1 MLDIVTLTLT
11 HVALSLL
18 GLGAGLVV
26 VGGLISG
33 VRLDG
38 WIGVFLVTTVLTN
51 ITGFGFPTVTLLPS
65 HYVAILSLLIL
76 PVAIAARYLKHLAG
90 PWRNVFVVT
99 VVLAL
104 YFNVFV
110 LIAQLFRR
118 VPGLIAAAP
127 TPQSPIFLATE
138 FLALI
143 LFLWV
148 GTAALK
154 GFREKPVA
162 RR

>member
-1 MLDIVTLTLT
+1 MVDIVTLTLT
-11 HVALSLL
+11 HVGLSLL
-18 GLGAGLVV
+18 GLGTGLVV

-33 VRLDG
+33 VALDG

-65 HYVAILSLLIL
+65 HYVAVLSLLIL
-76 PVAIAARYLKHLAG
+76 PVAIAAFYWKHLAG

-127 TPQSPIFLATE
+127 TQNSPVFLVTQL
-138 FLALI
+138 LALI

-148 GTAALK
+148 GRAALK
-154 GFREKPVA
+154 GFREKPVV